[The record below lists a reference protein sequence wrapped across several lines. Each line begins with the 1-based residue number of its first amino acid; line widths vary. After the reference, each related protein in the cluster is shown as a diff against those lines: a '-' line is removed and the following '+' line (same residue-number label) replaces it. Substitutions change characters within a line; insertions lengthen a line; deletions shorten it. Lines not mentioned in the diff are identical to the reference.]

1 LLSCVG
7 EPLKR
12 SVGWLLVLSMI
23 DENTAKEIVY
33 AEINRPDGYWP
44 DKPEMIILD
53 EHTVEKDY
61 GWVFYWTSRPWHETG
76 DFQYAIAGNGPILI
90 SRADGALY
98 QCGSAAPLE
107 EGIQEQEQRLFADLK
122 GKEE

>member
-1 LLSCVG
+1 VG

-12 SVGWLLVLSMI
+12 NVGWLLVLSMI

-107 EGIQEQEQRLFADLK
+107 ERIQEQEQRLFADLK